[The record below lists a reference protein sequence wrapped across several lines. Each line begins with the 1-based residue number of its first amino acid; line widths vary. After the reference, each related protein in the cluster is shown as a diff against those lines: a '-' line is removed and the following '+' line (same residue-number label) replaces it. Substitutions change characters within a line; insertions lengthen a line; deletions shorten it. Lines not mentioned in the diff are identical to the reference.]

1 MPSVTLAW
9 NDNSDNEDN
18 FVLER
23 KNVGGAFATIASPA
37 ANATLYTDNTV
48 QPLSDY
54 IYRIKAT
61 NTGGDSSYS
70 NELSFNTLTVHALIS
85 HVGRMTRN

>member
-23 KNVGGAFATIASPA
+23 KNVSGSFSTIASPA
-37 ANATLYTDNTV
+37 ANVTSYIDNTI
-48 QPLSDY
+48 QPLNDY

-61 NTGGDSSYS
+61 NAGEDSAYS
-70 NELSFNTLTVHALIS
+70 NEFSFNTLPVRSRITQ
-85 HVGRMTRN
+85 VGRRTRG

>member
-1 MPSVTLAW
+1 MPSVTVGW

-23 KNVGGAFATIASPA
+23 KIVGGAFSTLTSPA
-37 ANATLYTDNTV
+37 ANATSYVDATLAAQT
-48 QPLSDY
+48 DY

-61 NTGGDSSYS
+61 NTGGDSAYS
-70 NELSFNTLTVHALIS
+70 NELSVSTKTPRPLIS
-85 HVGRMTRN
+85 RVGRVVRS